1 MAIDEFVHPLTGR
14 YASRAMR
21 RLFSPAVRLGL
32 WRRLWLEL
40 MRAERDLG
48 VEIPAEALAQLEA
61 HLEPTEEEI
70 ARAAQIER
78 ETRHD
83 VMAHIRALAEAAPA
97 AGPFLH
103 LGATSCY
110 VTDNADLVVL
120 RQGADLLVDRAAGV
134 VAALAAFART
144 HRELPCLGHTHFQ
157 PAQPTTVGKRA
168 CLWLADL
175 LGDLDRLEFE
185 RSRLLLRGAKGTTGT
200 QASFLQLLGN
210 GEKVKEL
217 DRRIARAFG
226 FPGTYPVT
234 GQTSPRKP
242 EFYLLACLSGIAQS
256 AHKFASDVRLLA
268 RLKELDE
275 PTGEDQVGSSAMPYK
290 RNPMR
295 CERMTALARYL
306 ISLEPNAAWTAAS
319 QWLERTLDDSANRR
333 MVLPEAFLAADAL
346 LLLWR
351 SVAAGLEVH
360 PAMVRRNLEEELPFM
375 ASEEILLAAAA
386 RGGDRQNLHEKLRVL
401 SREAARRVKDGG
413 ERNPLLE
420 LVAAEGAFGLDRGR
434 LAELLDARRFVG
446 RAPEQVDEF
455 LAGTVEPWL
464 AAHPPAAGAEEP
476 QV

>member
-48 VEIPAEALAQLEA
+48 VEIPAEALTQLES

-110 VTDNADLVVL
+110 VTDNADLIVL
-120 RQGADLLVDRAAGV
+120 RQGADLLVERAAGV

-200 QASFLQLLGN
+200 QASFLQLLGD
-210 GEKVKEL
+210 GEKVREL

-226 FPGTYPVT
+226 FPGTY
-234 GQTSPRKP
+234 
-242 EFYLLACLSGIAQS
+242 
-256 AHKFASDVRLLA
+256 
-268 RLKELDE
+268 
-275 PTGEDQVGSSAMPYK
+275 
-290 RNPMR
+290 
-295 CERMTALARYL
+295 
-306 ISLEPNAAWTAAS
+306 
-319 QWLERTLDDSANRR
+319 
-333 MVLPEAFLAADAL
+333 
-346 LLLWR
+346 
-351 SVAAGLEVH
+351 
-360 PAMVRRNLEEELPFM
+360 
-375 ASEEILLAAAA
+375 
-386 RGGDRQNLHEKLRVL
+386 
-401 SREAARRVKDGG
+401 
-413 ERNPLLE
+413 
-420 LVAAEGAFGLDRGR
+420 
-434 LAELLDARRFVG
+434 
-446 RAPEQVDEF
+446 
-455 LAGTVEPWL
+455 
-464 AAHPPAAGAEEP
+464 
-476 QV
+476 